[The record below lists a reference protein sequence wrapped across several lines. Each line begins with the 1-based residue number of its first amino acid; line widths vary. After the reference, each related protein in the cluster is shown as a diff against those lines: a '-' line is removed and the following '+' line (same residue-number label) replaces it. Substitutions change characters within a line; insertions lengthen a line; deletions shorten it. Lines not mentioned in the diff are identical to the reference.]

1 MAEQQ
6 AVLSYDDLLAKT
18 DAFDDAIKGIDKL
31 EGRLKDFAKSLR
43 QQQLNPNDLK
53 GIVELINQTMALEKA
68 QKSLNQQRT
77 KAVNARKQL
86 KDLTDEELIQR
97 EKERAANRE
106 RIKIAKLQAVITNQ
120 QAGDIKK
127 LRAELS
133 LVSIQWAN
141 LTDRE
146 GKNADQARE
155 LSARKLQLTT
165 TLENL
170 ERATGDA
177 RRGVGK
183 YERALK
189 GLTIV
194 ASQSSSII
202 GGLGRIAARL
212 FIGRALVDGIRKVG
226 GALVDIVKN
235 GSDASKELADI
246 QQAGSRF
253 SNILTGAVAKLL
265 ARAAPTLTKIINLFS
280 FVIEKLS
287 QASDGAKSL
296 LGSFGSFG
304 KSIGFITTG
313 FLGVNK
319 VLTGLKDIFFDLPA
333 IFGGVIAAGRQLST
347 NVQNT
352 FKKLSIRLKIL
363 FENIESSNPFSS
375 RSAQDIENNIARL
388 RRQIQD
394 INEDQVGVIQA
405 YNEGFNEVKRQQEEF
420 AKNQSETEKLGAK
433 INAGEK
439 ERTKEL
445 DRQNSLI
452 SKQNDLTRQR
462 LEAIESL
469 QQELIQV
476 EAANIKDRQ
485 ERLFRL
491 EELRFKEEQKQREAN
506 FDKLVALIEQQ
517 EQVLIKRFGENSKQV
532 VEFRKQAGEQILN
545 AEQINYQL
553 EQEQLIASE
562 KKKQEIRKEFALS
575 TQSVAS
581 LTLVSEQDG
590 DLFEQ
595 ELKRTQDAVNA
606 DQEKRLENTAKQ
618 KEAIKSLLNETVDFT
633 EQLNQRLGEF
643 FQKQVEF
650 TTSAVER
657 QSSAVVRA
665 EERARQGLSNT
676 LKFEQEQLAASQ
688 AAQARAERQRQQQE
702 KISALFSLVAA
713 KAKEGDPN
721 ATLKA
726 IAEIATLEALSGAIQ
741 GSFYEGTEDTGISA
755 NPIDNRGG
763 MLAVIHP
770 HERIMTRAQNQ
781 QLADM
786 SNSDVVEYAILG
798 KTLAHNADAISTKGA
813 HMPDLSGLE
822 KEVQLLRR
830 DFRQIAQRPTIMDH
844 QEAIRNGIE
853 HRVKA
858 TITAGMKKREKYTK
872 GL

>member
-120 QAGDIKK
+120 QAGDIKR

-146 GKNADQARE
+146 GKNAQQAKE

-183 YERALK
+183 YELALK
-189 GLTIV
+189 GLKIV
-194 ASQSSSII
+194 AGKSSSSLT
-202 GGLGRIAARL
+202 GLGRIATRL
-212 FIGRALVDGIRKVG
+212 FIGRALVDGIRRVG
-226 GALVDIVKN
+226 GALVDIVNN
-235 GSDASKELADI
+235 GADASKELADI
-246 QQAGSRF
+246 QKSGNRLV
-253 SNILTGAVAKLL
+253 NTLTGAGAKLL
-265 ARAAPTLTKIINLFS
+265 QFFAPTIQKVINRFN
-280 FVIEKLS
+280 FIIEKINQVS
-287 QASDGAKSL
+287 QSA
-296 LGSFGSFG
+296 
-304 KSIGFITTG
+304 G
-313 FLGVNK
+313 FLGTVFRGIGNAISS
-319 VLTGLKDIFFDLPA
+319 VIDFLFDLPA
-333 IFGGVIAAGRQLST
+333 VYSGIISAGRQLAFNISA
-347 NVQNT
+347 T
-352 FKKLSIRLKIL
+352 FQKLSLELQIV
-363 FENIESSNPFSS
+363 FERIALSNPFSD
-375 RSAQDIENNIARL
+375 RNAEEIERNIARL
-388 RRQIQD
+388 RRQVQQIS
-394 INEDQVGVIQA
+394 NDQVGVVDA
-405 YNEGFNEVKRQQEEF
+405 YKEGFEAFKKEEEEFSKRQGEL
-420 AKNQSETEKLGAK
+420 EKLGAK
-433 INAGEK
+433 IRSNNEATTKQLEEQNRLI
-439 ERTKEL
+439 ER
-445 DRQNSLI
+445 
-452 SKQNDLTRQR
+452 QNDLTRQR

-822 KEVQLLRR
+822 KGVQLLRR

>member
-18 DAFDDAIKGIDKL
+18 DTFDDAIKGIDKL
-31 EGRLKDFAKSLR
+31 EDRLKEFAKSLR
-43 QQQLNPNDLK
+43 QQQINPNDLK

-77 KAVNARKQL
+77 KAVKARKQL

-120 QAGDIKK
+120 QAGDIKR

-146 GKNADQARE
+146 GKNAEQARR
-155 LSARKLQLTT
+155 LSARKLQLTDVLKK
-165 TLENL
+165 LEKQ
-170 ERATGDA
+170 TGDT
-177 RRGVGK
+177 RRNVGNYTSALGVLGK
-183 YERALK
+183 
-189 GLTIV
+189 V
-194 ASQSSSII
+194 A
-202 GGLGRIAARL
+202 GRL
-212 FIGRALVDGIRKVG
+212 FVGRTIIDGIRRISS
-226 GALVDIVKN
+226 ALVRITKD
-235 GSDASKELADI
+235 GADASEELNDL

-405 YNEGFNEVKRQQEEF
+405 YNDGFNEVKRQQEEF

-469 QQELIQV
+469 QKELIQV

-485 ERLFRL
+485 EMLFRL

-506 FDKLVALIEQQ
+506 FDKLIDLVEQQ
-517 EQVLIKRFGENSKQV
+517 EQVLIERFGENSKQV
-532 VEFRKQAGEQILN
+532 IEFRKQAGKQIRD
-545 AEQINYQL
+545 AEAINFRL
-553 EQEQLIASE
+553 EQEQLEASE

-575 TQSVAS
+575 TQELAS
-581 LTLVSEQDG
+581 IPLVSEQDS
-590 DLFEQ
+590 DAFEQ
-595 ELKRTQDAVNA
+595 ELKRTQDAVNQ
-606 DQEKRLENTAKQ
+606 DQQKRLENTAKQ
-618 KEAIKSLLNETVDFT
+618 KEAIKSLLSETVDFT

-657 QSSAVVRA
+657 QSSAVSRA

-688 AAQARAERQRQQQE
+688 AAQVRAERQRQQQE

-726 IAEIATLEALSGAIQ
+726 IAEIATLEALSGVIQ
-741 GSFYEGTEDTGISA
+741 GSFYEGTESTGTVS
-755 NPIDNRGG
+755 NPLDSKGG
-763 MLAVIHP
+763 RLIVAHNN
-770 HERIMTRAQNQ
+770 ERIFNEFHNK
-781 QLADM
+781 QLDKLGNTTP
-786 SNSDVVEYAILG
+786 SNGDVIEYTKLG
-798 KTLAHNADAISTKGA
+798 YALAHNADAISTSGGR
-813 HMPDLSGLE
+813 MLDLSGLE

-830 DFRQIAQRPTIMDH
+830 DFRQIAQRPTVMDH

-853 HRVKA
+853 HRVKE
-858 TITAGMKKREKYTK
+858 TITAGMKRREKYTK